1 MKKKKLHNNF
11 LMIYIFENKRT
22 TIAEGEKE
30 KKKERDPQLDGEN
43 KISYFFFSF
52 K

>member
-1 MKKKKLHNNF
+1 
-11 LMIYIFENKRT
+11 MIYIFENKRT

-43 KISYFFFSF
+43 KISYFSF
-52 K
+52 HLNDCKIHIGIIL